1 MNIDIRAIN
10 TIVLAIASFVG
21 MVIVFALRKR
31 VGFMWLVVAIEVLLF
46 TLLIRRI
53 DTISSWFGLDVISQ
67 DVNDFVVSWV
77 VIIALYVSFIRLY
90 QRRNEINQI
99 EALHEAQHEK
109 NQRLLKA
116 HEDTMRMIDEG
127 WTDDRIIIEHT
138 ESLNRQIEQ
147 ALKT

>member
-10 TIVLAIASFVG
+10 TIVLAIAALAG
-21 MVIVFALRKR
+21 MIIVFALRKR

-67 DVNDFVVSWV
+67 DVNDFVVSWI

-99 EALHEAQHEK
+99 EALHAAQHEK

-116 HEDTMRMIDEG
+116 HEDTMRMIDDG